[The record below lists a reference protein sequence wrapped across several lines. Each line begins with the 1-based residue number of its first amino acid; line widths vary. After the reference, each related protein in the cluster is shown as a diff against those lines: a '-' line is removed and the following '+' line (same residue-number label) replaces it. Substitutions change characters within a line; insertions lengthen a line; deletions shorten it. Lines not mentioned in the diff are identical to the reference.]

1 MAVNTVPITLIVV
14 HSALIVSCLQD
25 IATGTASSQ
34 IGSVIAVI
42 INAVGIA
49 INVHTITE

>member
-1 MAVNTVPITLIVV
+1 MPEMMIFV
-14 HSALIVSCLQD
+14 HLAMIVSCLQG
-25 IATGTASSQ
+25 IATDTTPSQ